1 MRNIL
6 LLVFAITFTVN
17 LHGQKEEKE
26 SRFMLGING
35 GANISRVFYADT
47 FPSQFSK
54 RNRVGPM
61 FGINGIY
68 DINSSL
74 SVAFSVNMVNKG
86 YRINNDTMPNNP
98 DIVRKFWSMNI
109 PLGVHFRQQFNAQN
123 FIMEKFGLI
132 GNFNFRKDST
142 VVTNANSGSIYRLTE
157 ISQRNFYPMF
167 YLGFAIGGVSE
178 NNNRY
183 EFGLTYTQSLSK
195 DAIMR
200 VNHGQDLANSFPLN
214 YRGGYLQIGF
224 TYYFNLSNFR
234 KSTDYFY

>member
-1 MRNIL
+1 ML
-6 LLVFAITFTVN
+6 AVAISAF
-17 LHGQKEEKE
+17 GQKDIKE
-26 SRFMLGING
+26 SRFMFGING
-35 GANISRVFYADT
+35 GANISRVFYSDT
-47 FPSQFSK
+47 FPSQFSP

-61 FGINGIY
+61 FGINGIF

-74 SVAFSVNMVNKG
+74 SIAMAVNMVNKG
-86 YRINNDTMPNNP
+86 YKINNDTMANNP
-98 DIVRKFWSMNI
+98 DIVRKFWSMTI
-109 PLGVHFRQQFNAQN
+109 PLGLHFKQQFNAQN

-142 VVTNANSGSIYRLTE
+142 VISNATTGSIYRLTE

-178 NNNRY
+178 NYNRY

-200 VNHGQDLANSFPLN
+200 VNHGPDLSGSFPLS
-214 YRGGYLQIGF
+214 YRGGFLQIGF
-224 TYYFNLSNFR
+224 TYYFNLSNFK
-234 KSTDYFY
+234 KSSDYFY